1 MLTVLVPEKD
11 VKAADVVDVAQKQW
25 THVAKI
31 ATEKLGEVFRCYID
45 IVGVCCEIKKI
56 EQKCDESI
64 LESY

>member
-1 MLTVLVPEKD
+1 MYGSKESV
-11 VKAADVVDVAQKQW
+11 
-25 THVAKI
+25 
-31 ATEKLGEVFRCYID
+31 EKLGEVFRCYID